1 MKQHQ
6 PDRYRLSTNLTG
18 LTSLRIAV
26 LALLVLV
33 LLAWVN
39 GMTLVPGD
47 DLDDNCCFFTAD
59 ILIAA
64 SVSIALARIPP
75 ILFSTVSIFARVVV
89 YRGGRTNRQRFN
101 DRTIEA
107 IGCFERGIFKGGSIR
122 SRLCFRALA
131 PCLEQPGDYPIISR
145 HSRSFAPYG

>member
-6 PDRYRLSTNLTG
+6 PDRYRLSANLTG

-33 LLAWVN
+33 VLAWTN
-39 GMTLVPGD
+39 SMTLVPGD

-59 ILIAA
+59 ILLAA

-75 ILFSTVSIFARVVV
+75 TLFSTISTFAQVVV
-89 YRGGRTNRQRFN
+89 YRGGRTNRLRFN
-101 DRTIEA
+101 DRTTEA
-107 IGCFERGIFKGGSIR
+107 IGCFERGIFKGGSIQ

-131 PCLEQPGDYPIISR
+131 PCLEQPADCPIISR
-145 HSRSFAPYG
+145 HLRSFAP